1 MTNSDFSKYLVTI
14 PIFEE
19 QGLPIF
25 NDFLYG
31 LKTGNAKE
39 KQGQKRGNDLN
50 KWLLFNTKKDSI
62 MSVLFLLL
70 ASGFSVTKMLV
81 TMNHMGF
88 WVINILLKIDPTR
101 RDMHE
106 PTLKIDIPKK

>member
-1 MTNSDFSKYLVTI
+1 MRNKVFLFLMTF
-14 PIFEE
+14 FM
-19 QGLPIF
+19 
-25 NDFLYG
+25 G
-31 LKTGNAKE
+31 LKQEMPRK

-62 MSVLFLLL
+62 MTVLFLLL

-88 WVINILLKIDPTR
+88 WVIDILLKMDPTR
-101 RDMHE
+101 RHMRE
-106 PTLKIDIPKK
+106 PT